1 MYQRLSI
8 FQPTIY
14 LTLCLLLVLNF
25 GSAFAENTPNTAKN
39 SYLIQD
45 IKSNLQGD
53 ALSIEIIGNTLP
65 DYNTF
70 ELFNPQRLIL
80 DIAHASL
87 DKKINTAKIIPDN
100 SYAKLATKS
109 LADKDPSITRF
120 EITINESHTYS
131 VDRDKN
137 NLLILIH
144 PKADTAPTT
153 TASTTP
159 KETVAP
165 AAPASKEAAPVML
178 QDMTIKKGAEQS
190 EILIVAD
197 VPLKDFRHNIV
208 VGKKGL
214 PDMMYIDITGVDGS
228 KLARETEVGTALSKI
243 RVAPKGT
250 GIRLRFDS
258 GLPKLFDY
266 TVTTDPK
273 GLLVI
278 IKEAKQKSQETAT
291 SQNKID
297 GTLQSPVA
305 KDVKVPEDASQDATL
320 KNLIDSSTT
329 AMSKGKAKAQS
340 GTDKAAGSPESS
352 FNFGGYKDA
361 KRISVDFYK
370 IDLHNVFRLF
380 NDISG
385 QNIIVDETV
394 KGTLTL
400 KLNDVPWDFALD
412 IILNL
417 KELRKEERFNTI
429 VIYPADKEFI
439 WPVRAGDN
447 LAVETDLNIVQ
458 QEQDALI
465 IEQSAAQSEE
475 VMQSKELIRKA
486 RIEEKADNMEK
497 ASALYEQAFKLDP
510 KNARLANRLA
520 SLYLAN
526 LGINTKAVYFAKE
539 SLKID
544 PKNNQAALY
553 AAIGL
558 ANMNQTAEATDYFAQ
573 SISAP
578 TPMKEALIS
587 YASFSEQNGQPDAAL
602 KLLARYKTL
611 YGESV
616 ETMVAKARIYDKMGQ
631 KDKANEQYR
640 ALLASG
646 YQLMPGLK
654 EYIQS
659 RLSGGNTP
667 QAAKPL

>member
-8 FQPTIY
+8 FQPTIF
-14 LTLCLLLVLNF
+14 LTICLLLVLNF
-25 GSAFAENTPNTAKN
+25 GSAFAENTPNTAN
-39 SYLIQD
+39 NPYLIQD
-45 IKSNLQGD
+45 IKSNLQGN
-53 ALSIEIIGNTLP
+53 ALSIEIIGNSFP

-70 ELFNPQRLIL
+70 ELPNPQRLIL

-87 DKKINTAKIIPDN
+87 DKKINPAKIIPDN
-100 SYAKLATKS
+100 SYAKLATKP
-109 LADKDPSITRF
+109 LADDPSITRF
-120 EITINESHTYS
+120 EITINESHTYL

-137 NLLILIH
+137 NLSILIH
-144 PKADTAPTT
+144 PKVDTAPTT
-153 TASTTP
+153 PKEAVVTAAPTP
-159 KETVAP
+159 KETAP
-165 AAPASKEAAPVML
+165 IML

-190 EILIVAD
+190 EILILAD
-197 VPLKDFRHNIV
+197 IPLKNFRHNIV
-208 VGKKGL
+208 VDKKGL

-250 GIRLRFDS
+250 GIRLFFDS

-273 GLLVI
+273 GLLII
-278 IKEAKQKSQETAT
+278 IKEAKQETQATAT
-291 SQNKID
+291 SKNQINN
-297 GTLQSPVA
+297 TLQSPVA
-305 KDVKVPEDASQDATL
+305 KGAKTPKSAPKDVTL
-320 KNLIDSSTT
+320 ENLIDSSTT

-340 GTDKAAGSPESS
+340 DTDKSTGSPENS
-352 FNFGGYKDA
+352 FNFGGYKNA

-385 QNIIVDETV
+385 QNVIVDEAV

-417 KELRKEERFNTI
+417 KDLRKEERFNTI
-429 VIYPADKEFI
+429 VIYPADKAFV
-439 WPVRAGDN
+439 WPERAQDN
-447 LAVETDLNIVQ
+447 LSVKADLEIK
-458 QEQDALI
+458 QEQDALV

-475 VMQSKELIRKA
+475 MIQSKELIRKA

-497 ASALYEQAFKLDP
+497 ASTIYEQAFKLDQ
-510 KNARLANRLA
+510 KNAKLANRLA
-520 SLYLAN
+520 SLYLAS
-526 LGINTKAVYFAKE
+526 LGINAKAVYFAKE
-539 SLKID
+539 SLKIE
-544 PKNNQAALY
+544 PKNSQAALY

-573 SISAP
+573 SISDP

-602 KLLARYKTL
+602 KLIARYTAL

-631 KDKANEQYR
+631 KEKASDQYR

-646 YQLMPGLK
+646 YQLVPGLK
-654 EYIQS
+654 QYIQS
-659 RLSGGNTP
+659 RLSGNP
-667 QAAKPL
+667 PPAI